1 MDVAPVSTRRTLF
14 PLLPKGT
21 DYVHDMPRPFL
32 GLFVGLLLASASLPA
47 QETQPNFVILFAD
60 DLGINDL
67 GCFGR
72 KDQNTPNLDRL
83 AAEGARFTQAYAAAS
98 VCSPSRAGLL
108 TGQSPARLRI
118 TTFLPGRSDRASH
131 RLLAATVNNNLPT
144 GVPTI
149 AQFLKPKGYVSAA
162 VGKWHLGGK
171 GHLPTDHGF
180 DEYFAG
186 KANPG
191 AESPMGG
198 KGELGHA
205 DYAVK
210 FIQRNK
216 AKPFFLYLAFD
227 NPHIPLAAPAK
238 RIEANAKAFHPTYAA
253 LVESLDVACGRVL
266 QALEDNGLAQNTF
279 VVFASDNGGVH
290 ISELK
295 ESPPTYN
302 APSRAGKGYLYEGG
316 IRTPLI
322 IRYPGRLAAR
332 EIAEPVVLGDL
343 CPTICALAKAPAPT
357 LPDFQDISPL
367 LFDSKPSAAAKP
379 RALFWHQP
387 HYMNQGGRP
396 GGAMREG
403 DWKLIEQYEDG
414 RLELYDL
421 AKDPGE
427 TTDLAAAEPARV
439 AAMRGKLEAWRRRV
453 GATPSKANPNFD
465 RALWDDCF
473 VKTDTSKLQALPT
486 SEAMRPLLANWHK
499 AMQNTATDG
508 TNALIFLEA
517 RDAKVKA
524 VKMKYE
530 DLPQKDT
537 LGFWVN
543 AEDTASWTFTAPLA
557 GKYRVTVL
565 QGCGKGNGGSTVAI
579 EAGASRC
586 EFTVE
591 ETGHFQRF
599 VPREIG
605 QVELA
610 AGDNTLTVRPLK
622 KAKAAVMDLR
632 RVILERIDQPGP
644 MRSAAMRAPAL
655 KAISLT
661 AFLPYPETE

>member
-1 MDVAPVSTRRTLF
+1 
-14 PLLPKGT
+14 
-21 DYVHDMPRPFL
+21 MPRLLL
-32 GLFVGLLLASASLPA
+32 GLFLGALLALVPAAA
-47 QETQPNFVILFAD
+47 QETPPNFVILFAD

-72 KDQNTPNLDRL
+72 KDQNTPNLDQL

-108 TGQSPARLRI
+108 TGQSPARLKI
-118 TTFLPGRSDRASH
+118 TTFLTGRTDRASH
-131 RLLAATVNNNLPT
+131 RVLGASLNYNLPN
-144 GVPTI
+144 GVQTI
-149 AQFLKPKGYVSAA
+149 AQLLKPKGYASAA

-171 GHLPTDHGF
+171 GHQPTDHGF

-186 KANPG
+186 KANAG
-191 AESPMGG
+191 AESPQGG
-198 KGELGHA
+198 KGELGQA

-210 FIQRNK
+210 FIQKNK

-238 RIEANAKAFHPTYAA
+238 GIEANAKSFHPTYAA

-266 QALEDNGLAQNTF
+266 KALEDNGLAKNTF

-302 APSRAGKGYLYEGG
+302 APSRAGKGFVYEGG

-322 IRYPGRLAAR
+322 IRYPSR
-332 EIAEPVVLGDL
+332 IASSVISEPVVLGDL
-343 CPTICALAKAPAPT
+343 CPTICALAKVAPPAT
-357 LPDFQDISPL
+357 LDFQDISPV
-367 LFDSKPSAAAKP
+367 LFNNYRTDAAKP

-387 HYMNQGGRP
+387 HYMNQGGKP
-396 GGAMREG
+396 GGVVREG

-414 RLELYDL
+414 SLELYNL
-421 AKDPGE
+421 AQDPSE

-439 AAMRGKLEAWRRRV
+439 AALRGKLEAWRRSV
-453 GATPSKANPNFD
+453 GAEPIKANANFG
-465 RALWDDCF
+465 RALWEDCF
-473 VKTDTSKLQALPT
+473 VKMDVTQLKALPT
-486 SEAMRPLLANWHK
+486 SEAMRPLLADWRK
-499 AMQNTATDG
+499 AMNDATNEG
-508 TNALIFLEA
+508 SNSLIFLEA

-524 VKMKYE
+524 TKMKYE

-543 AEDTASWTFTAPLA
+543 AEDTASWTFQAPKA
-557 GKYRVTVL
+557 GTYRVTVL
-565 QGCGKGNGGSTVAI
+565 QGCGKGNGGSVVALDTQQ
-579 EAGASRC
+579 GSC

-599 VPREIG
+599 VPREVG
-605 QVELA
+605 KLTLV
-610 AGDNTLTVRPLK
+610 AGANTLTVRPVK
-622 KAKAAVMDLR
+622 KAKAAIMDLR
-632 RVILERIDQPGP
+632 RVILERV
-644 MRSAAMRAPAL
+644 
-655 KAISLT
+655 
-661 AFLPYPETE
+661 E